1 MINKMITLE
10 NNEKYLIILKET
22 IDKDEFLVGVKIVDE
37 KYTNEFKLF
46 LEKNDKEDKILEEIK
61 DEELLKVVVN
71 NYLLNN
77 IS

>member
-22 IDKDEFLVGVKIVDE
+22 IDKDEFLVGVKIVDK

-46 LEKNDKEDKILEEIK
+46 LEKNDKEDKCLEEIK

-77 IS
+77 IG

>member
-1 MINKMITLE
+1 MINKLITLE

-37 KYTNEFKLF
+37 KYTNEFKIF
-46 LEKNDKEDKILEEIK
+46 LEKNDKEDKFLEEIK